1 MTDPVTTHEEIELH
15 CEDGE
20 RLAAEISRPAAG
32 QPLHGSVVI
41 AGALGVPRRFYRPL
55 ADYLGSNGYAVVRFD
70 YRGVADSGLSHRG
83 RDIRMYDWG
92 RLDINAAL
100 ELGQK
105 LSSERNFMIGHSCG
119 GQLLGL
125 APNAAKLDGAIM
137 VASTLAN
144 PALYPA
150 PARYGLRL
158 MWGTVIPLV
167 AWGRDRFPARRLGFS
182 NVDVPAGVMS
192 EWARWARA
200 DCYLFSKRFG
210 LDLSGYST
218 LEIPLL
224 SFSFDDDSYAS
235 EAAVSGLLA
244 KYPACSKENRHF
256 ASSELSL
263 GTIGHFGFFREKSQ
277 ELLWQQALDWLWLQP
292 YTHTKM
298 SEQLIA

>member
-1 MTDPVTTHEEIELH
+1 MTNPATVHEEIEIL
-15 CEDGE
+15 CDDGE
-20 RLAAEISRPAAG
+20 RLAAEVSWPAAG
-32 QPLHGSVVI
+32 KPLHGSVVI

-55 ADYLGSNGYAVVRFD
+55 ADFLRSDGYAAVRFD
-70 YRGVADSGLSHRG
+70 YRGVADSALRHRG
-83 RDIRMYDWG
+83 RDVRMYDWG
-92 RLDINAAL
+92 RFDIDAAL
-100 ELGQK
+100 KLGQK

-125 APNAAKLDGAIM
+125 APNAAMLDGAIM

-158 MWGTVIPLV
+158 MWGAVIPLV

-200 DCYLFSKRFG
+200 DSYLFSKRFG
-210 LDLSGYST
+210 LDLSGYCT

-224 SFSFDDDSYAS
+224 SFGFEDDSYAS
-235 EAAVSGLLA
+235 AAAISGLLE
-244 KYPACSKENRHF
+244 KYPACSVENRHF
-256 ASSELSL
+256 ESSELSI
-263 GTIGHFGFFREKSQ
+263 GKIGHFGFFREKSQ
-277 ELLWQQALDWLWLQP
+277 ELLWQPALDWLRLQSNAP
-292 YTHTKM
+292 DM
-298 SEQLIA
+298 SERQIA